1 MVCGHLCAWFSVL
14 KGSERESVKG
24 GVDEQIWIECLIWE
38 ILRVLGI
45 LVRLKEI
52 WFWKGIQKKLFDF
65 GYQNRMY

>member
-1 MVCGHLCAWFSVL
+1 VL

-52 WFWKGIQKKLFDF
+52 
-65 GYQNRMY
+65 